1 MKGSFAK
8 ALADAFEERAREC
21 AGELV
26 TMGFTRALVD
36 EIVAQL
42 REIETAEVMAIRAS
56 GVLG

>member
-8 ALADAFEERAREC
+8 ALADAFEVRAREC